1 MKNLS
6 LFLLFI
12 LSLAI
17 QPINARVIQ
26 GRVFSAVDTTVVEGA
41 DCRLMSGDKLLN
53 SWRSNVDGTFA
64 VASDD
69 KGTLKL
75 EVVKIGFSTTEIL
88 IKGGLTT

>member
-26 GRVFSAVDTTVVEGA
+26 GRVFSAVDTTVVEGRIA
-41 DCRLMSGDKLLN
+41 G
-53 SWRSNVDGTFA
+53 
-64 VASDD
+64 
-69 KGTLKL
+69 
-75 EVVKIGFSTTEIL
+75 
-88 IKGGLTT
+88 